1 MYENQENAENQEQE
15 LTTEQKLEAFTI
27 KPVTDL
33 LELAT
38 TKVKPLA
45 DVLGL
50 DVKFFGYVDNS
61 WVNGGDEV
69 TIRQEL
75 EHLHKNLKS
84 LETEKQGYYER
95 LTTANRKVSSLEDYL
110 DENWDDIDGEIRE
123 KLCEI
128 FDIEDTVTKTVSI
141 TITGTLEVTAPRGYD
156 WDNIDDDLEITADA
170 RVTNSELDEAGY
182 GFSHDDTDVEV
193 D

>member
-1 MYENQENAENQEQE
+1 MYENQENTEPKPE
-15 LTTEQKLEAFTI
+15 LTTEEKLAEAGLT
-27 KPVTDL
+27 
-33 LELAT
+33 ELAT
-38 TKVKPLA
+38 AKVKPLA

-75 EHLHKNLKS
+75 EHLHKNLKN
-84 LETEKQGYYER
+84 LETEKQAYYER
-95 LTTANRKVSSLEDYL
+95 LNTANRKAISLEEYL

-156 WDNIDDDLEITADA
+156 WDDIENDLEITADA

>member
-1 MYENQENAENQEQE
+1 MYENQENQEPKPE
-15 LTTEQKLEAFTI
+15 LTTEEKLAEAGLT
-27 KPVTDL
+27 
-33 LELAT
+33 ELAT

-50 DVKFFGYVDNS
+50 EVKFYGYVDNG

-75 EHLHKNLKS
+75 EHLHKNLKN
-84 LETEKQGYYER
+84 LETEKQGYYQSLSE
-95 LTTANRKVSSLEDYL
+95 ANRKVSKLETYL
-110 DENWDDIDGEIRE
+110 DDNWDDIDEEIRE

-128 FDIEDTVTKTVSI
+128 FDIEDTVTRTVNI

-156 WDNIDDDLEITADA
+156 WDNIENDLEITADA
-170 RVTNSELDEAGY
+170 TITNSDLEDAGY
-182 GFSHDDTDVEV
+182 GFSHDDTEVEV